1 MKLTLKGLVVTMSA
15 LMLFASLL
23 AACGTLPQPFTGPHR
38 ILVGRCSKQSW
49 PVTKRLTAVPSSS
62 QSVYFIGGIH
72 LYALNAGNGTL
83 RWCMY
88 TAYVDNAAYAD
99 TPLST
104 RANAAALLGMEGP
117 PALPDGFTGLTESL
131 GTIYACALNSYTY
144 AFQSAS
150 GALLWRHATG
160 FDNTSAPA
168 VVDGVVYVGSGS
180 IYALNAQDGS
190 ERWHYPTPDVV
201 TSSTVI
207 VNGVL
212 YAGSYGDRVYALNA
226 ATGVLRWQYNTG
238 GRVYVDPVVAAGTVF
253 FGSGDE
259 GATLYAVDAQDGK
272 LLWHNPMLV
281 PSVPSS
287 LAVANGVLYVGSRN
301 FLYALNPQNG
311 VILWRRPIA
320 TPFTPLIVNGVI
332 YLASDDGGMYALN
345 AGDGTLLWHNPL
357 NPMRAGET
365 TRPLLLKGEVYV
377 ETIDVGG
384 SFTAILHALNAST
397 GVEDW
402 DASVPDNI
410 GGTIG
415 IAA

>member
-1 MKLTLKGLVVTMSA
+1 MQLTLKGLVVTMSA

-23 AACGTLPQPFTGPHR
+23 AACGTLPQPSTGPQR
-38 ILVGRCSKQSW
+38 ILVGPCSQQSW

-72 LYALNAGNGTL
+72 LYALDAGNGTL
-83 RWCMY
+83 RWCR
-88 TAYVDNAAYAD
+88 YVAYAD
-99 TPLST
+99 HADTRLST

-180 IYALNAQDGS
+180 IYALNAQNGL

-201 TSSTVI
+201 TSSPVI
-207 VNGVL
+207 VKDVL
-212 YAGSYGDRVYALNA
+212 YAGSHGDRVYALNA

-238 GRVYVDPVVAAGTVF
+238 GRVYVDPIVAFGTVF
-253 FGSGDE
+253 FGAGDD
-259 GATLYAVDAQDGK
+259 GPTLYAVNAQDGK
-272 LLWHNPMLV
+272 LLWHNAMPI
-281 PSVPSS
+281 PAVPSS
-287 LAVANGVLYVGSRN
+287 LAAANGMLFVGSRN
-301 FLYALNPQNG
+301 FLYALHPRTG
-311 VILWRRPIA
+311 AILWRRPMA

-332 YLASDDGGMYALN
+332 YLASGSGGMYALN
-345 AGDGTLLWHNPL
+345 ASDGTLRWHTPL
-357 NPMRAGET
+357 NPLRAGLT

-377 ETIDVGG
+377 ETLDVGG
-384 SFTAILHALNAST
+384 SPLTAIIHALNAST
-397 GVEDW
+397 GAEDW
-402 DASVPDNI
+402 NASIPDNI